1 MSNEFEALV
10 MSKLDDINTRLPS
23 IEEKIDEATSFADS
37 ILGEDGAMP
46 SDGLEALKSTFSS
59 LLNPEAFGAEAFSGE
74 AFNQGSP
81 ESMGD
86 LVASLK
92 TFQDRLASV
101 RDAVAELPKEGEFS
115 SEGEEEKK

>member
-1 MSNEFEALV
+1 MSNEFETVV
-10 MSKLDDINTRLPS
+10 MSRLEEINVRLSS
-23 IEEKIDEATSFADS
+23 IEEKLDEATSFADS

-59 LLNPEAFGAEAFSGE
+59 LLNPEAFGAEAFGGE
-74 AFNQGSP
+74 AFGQGSP

-92 TFQDRLASV
+92 TFQERLSQV
-101 RDAVAELPKEGEFS
+101 RDAVADLPKEDELLNKD
-115 SEGEEEKK
+115 EE